1 MKLPEDSADSDG
13 PNLTPIIDV
22 VFLLL
27 IFFLVATQYNQEER
41 ELDITLPEVAQAQ
54 PLSMTSE
61 IIVNITDDGKY
72 KVATQEY
79 DEAQLAALLDQ
90 AKKNNPHQ
98 TTLIRGDGESH
109 LKYAVRVMGMCNK
122 VEMDYRIAALQEH

>member
-1 MKLPEDSADSDG
+1 MKLPLDTADSEG
-13 PNLTPIIDV
+13 PNLTPVIDV

-41 ELDITLPEVAQAQ
+41 EVDITLPEVAQAQ

-72 KVATQEY
+72 KVATKEY
-79 DEAQLAALLDQ
+79 SEAEQIGRA
-90 AKKNNPHQ
+90 H
-98 TTLIRGDGESH
+98 
-109 LKYAVRVMGMCNK
+109 V
-122 VEMDYRIAALQEH
+122 